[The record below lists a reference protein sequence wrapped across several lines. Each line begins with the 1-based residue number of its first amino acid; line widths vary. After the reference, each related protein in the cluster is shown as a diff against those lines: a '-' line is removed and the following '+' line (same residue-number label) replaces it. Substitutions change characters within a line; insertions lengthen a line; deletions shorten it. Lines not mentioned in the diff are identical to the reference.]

1 MSIPED
7 IARRIKELRD
17 AIELHDYSYYALDAP
32 TIPDAEYDR
41 LFRELQEFEQRYPEF
56 VTPDSPTQRVGGS
69 PLKEFSQI
77 FHRTPML
84 SLSNAFNAAEVEAFD
99 RRVRQT
105 LGLDDVEYAVEP
117 KFDGLA
123 VSLCYADGLLTT
135 GATRGDGYVG
145 EDVTSNLRT
154 LRSIPLQLPGHSVSG
169 QRLPGFIE
177 VRGEVLMLKTDFE
190 KLNLQQRE
198 KKEREFINPRN
209 AAAGSLRQL
218 DPAIS
223 ASRRLTFYAYG
234 IGVSEGGE
242 VPRDK
247 HAHVLD
253 YLASLRFLVA
263 RERSVVIGV
272 AGLMDYHRRIGAS
285 RESLAYDIDG
295 TVYKVN
301 SLVQQEKLGFVSR
314 APRFALAHKF
324 PAQEASTELLG
335 IGVQVGRTGALT
347 PVARLQPVFVGGVTV
362 TNATLHNEDE
372 IRRKDVM
379 IGDHVIVRRAG
390 DVIPEIV
397 AVQKE
402 KRSSNVKPFVMPDH
416 CPVCGS
422 RAVRLPGEALTRCT
436 AGLFCP
442 AQRKQAIL
450 HFTSRR
456 AMNIDGLGEKLVNQL
471 VENALVRT
479 PADLYR
485 LGIAALA
492 NLERMAD
499 KSATNILNA
508 IEKSKDTTL
517 ARFIY
522 ALGIR
527 NVGET
532 TAKDLAR
539 HFGGLDPM
547 IAANVEALQNVPDI
561 GPVVAQ
567 SIADFLAERHNLEVI
582 EQLRACGVRWKESG
596 GTWQAAM
603 VTQDN
608 TDDFHAS
615 EVAGK
620 TFVLTGALPN
630 LAREDAK
637 EKIEA
642 AGGKVKGTVSKKTDY
657 VVAGADPGSKYD
669 KAVELGV
676 AVLDEEGF
684 LRLLNFSQGNA
695 AHTSPKS

>member
-1 MSIPED
+1 VNGIAED
-7 IARRIKELRD
+7 IVRRIKELRD
-17 AIELHDYSYYALDAP
+17 AIELHDYNYYMLDAP
-32 TIPDAEYDR
+32 AIPDAEYDR
-41 LFRELQEFEQRYPEF
+41 LFRELQELEQRHPQL
-56 VTPDSPTQRVGGS
+56 VTLDSPTQRVGGS
-69 PLKEFSQI
+69 SLKEFSQV

-84 SLSNAFNAAEVEAFD
+84 SLSNAFSTSEVEAFD
-99 RRVRQT
+99 RRVRQI
-105 LGLDDVEYAVEP
+105 LGLDNVEYAVEP

-123 VSLCYADGLLTT
+123 ISLCYVDGVLAT
-135 GATRGDGYVG
+135 GATRGDGYIG

-154 LRSIPLQLPGHSVSG
+154 IRSIPLQLPNSPVNS
-169 QRLPGFIE
+169 QRPPRFME

-198 KKEREFINPRN
+198 RKEREFINPRN

-223 ASRRLTFYAYG
+223 ANRRLSFYAYG

-242 VPRDK
+242 APRDK
-247 HAHVLD
+247 HDHVLD

-263 RERSVVIGV
+263 RERSVVIG
-272 AGLMDYHRRIGAS
+272 ATGLLDYHQRIGAS
-285 RESLAYDIDG
+285 RESLPYDIDG
-295 TVYKVN
+295 TVCKVN
-301 SLVQQEKLGFVSR
+301 SLAQQEKLGFVSR

-324 PAQEASTELLG
+324 PAQEASTELLD

-347 PVARLQPVFVGGVTV
+347 PVARLKPVFVGGVTV

-402 KRSSNVKPFVMPDH
+402 KRPPNAKFFVMPGH

-422 RAVRLPGEALTRCT
+422 KAVRLPGEASTRCT
-436 AGLFCP
+436 GGLFCP

-456 AMNIDGLGEKLVNQL
+456 AMNIEGLGEKLVNQL
-471 VENALVRT
+471 VENALIRT
-479 PADLYR
+479 PADLYK
-485 LGIAALA
+485 LGITALA
-492 NLERMAD
+492 ALERMAD

-527 NVGET
+527 NVGEA
-532 TAKDLAR
+532 TARDLAR

-547 IAANVEALQNVPDI
+547 MAADVEALQHVPDI
-561 GPVVAQ
+561 GPVVAE

-582 EQLRACGVRWKESG
+582 EQLRACGVRWKESQ
-596 GTWQAAM
+596 GTWQSVMGSAQSHPGDS
-603 VTQDN
+603 V
-608 TDDFHAS
+608 TDD
-615 EVAGK
+615 VAGK
-620 TFVLTGALPN
+620 TFVLTGTLPN

-669 KAVELGV
+669 KAIELGV
-676 AVLDEEGF
+676 SVLDEEGL
-684 LRLLNFSQGNA
+684 LRLLG
-695 AHTSPKS
+695 KR

>member
-1 MSIPED
+1 MGIPEH
-7 IARRIKELRD
+7 ISRRARELRD
-17 AIELHDYSYYALDAP
+17 AIELHNYNYYALDAP

-41 LFRELQEFEQRYPEF
+41 LFLELQELEQCYPEL
-56 VTPDSPTQRVGGS
+56 VTLDSPTQRVGGY

-84 SLSNAFNAAEVEAFD
+84 SLSNAFKAAEVEAFD
-99 RRVRQT
+99 RRVRQI
-105 LGLDDVEYAVEP
+105 LEVDNVEYAVEP

-123 VSLCYADGLLTT
+123 VSLCYMDGRFTT

-154 LRSIPLQLPGHSVSG
+154 IRSIPLQLSGGLASV
-169 QRLPGFIE
+169 QPLPRFIE

-223 ASRRLTFYAYG
+223 ANRRLTFYAYG

-242 VPRDK
+242 VPRDR
-247 HAHVLD
+247 HSNILD
-253 YLASLRFLVA
+253 YLVSLRFLVA
-263 RERSVVIGV
+263 RERSVVLGA
-272 AGLMDYHRRIGAS
+272 AGLMGYYCEIGA
-285 RESLAYDIDG
+285 RRKSLPYDIDG
-295 TVYKVN
+295 AVYKVN
-301 SLVQQEKLGFVSR
+301 SLAQQEKLGFVSR

-324 PAQEASTELLG
+324 PAEEASTELLD

-347 PVARLQPVFVGGVTV
+347 PVARLKPVFVGGVTV

-372 IRRKDVM
+372 IRRKGVM

-397 AVQKE
+397 GVQKE
-402 KRSSNVKPFVMPDH
+402 KRSSNAKPFVMPDH

-422 RAVRLPGEALTRCT
+422 KAVRLPGEAMTRCT
-436 AGLFCP
+436 GGLFCP

-456 AMNIDGLGEKLVNQL
+456 AMNIDGLGEKLINQL

-479 PADLYR
+479 PADLYK

-492 NLERMAD
+492 TLERMAD
-499 KSATNILNA
+499 KSASNILNA

-539 HFGGLDPM
+539 HFGGLDQM
-547 IAANVEALQNVPDI
+547 IAADMESLQRVPDI

-582 EQLRACGVRWKESG
+582 EQLRACGVRWKESE
-596 GTWQAAM
+596 GTLPAAK
-603 VTQDN
+603 VTQGDAVGFK
-608 TDDFHAS
+608 TD
-615 EVAGK
+615 EVTGK
-620 TFVLTGALPN
+620 AFVLTGALPN

-669 KAVELGV
+669 KAVELGIPI
-676 AVLDEEGF
+676 LDEEGL
-684 LRLLNFSQGNA
+684 LRLLD
-695 AHTSPKS
+695 TSPRGKPPDT

>member
-7 IARRIKELRD
+7 IVRRIKELRD
-17 AIELHDYSYYALDAP
+17 AIELHDYNYYTLDAP
-32 TIPDAEYDR
+32 AIPDAEYDK
-41 LFRELQEFEQRYPEF
+41 LFRELQELEQGYPQLI
-56 VTPDSPTQRVGGS
+56 TLDSPTQRVGGAA
-69 PLKEFSQI
+69 LKEFSQV

-84 SLSNAFNAAEVEAFD
+84 SLSNAFNASEVEAFD
-99 RRVRQT
+99 RRVRQA
-105 LGLDDVEYAVEP
+105 LGLDNVEYAVEP

-123 VSLCYADGLLTT
+123 ISLCYVDGILAT
-135 GATRGDGYVG
+135 GATRGDGYIG

-154 LRSIPLQLPGHSVSG
+154 VKSIPLQLPGSPVGS
-169 QRLPGFIE
+169 RFPPRFME
-177 VRGEVLMLKTDFE
+177 VRGEVLMLKADFE

-198 KKEREFINPRN
+198 RKEREFINPRN

-223 ASRRLTFYAYG
+223 ANRKLTFYAYG
-234 IGVSEGGE
+234 IGISEGGE

-247 HAHVLD
+247 HDHVLD

-263 RERSVVIGV
+263 RERDVVIGA
-272 AGLMDYHRRIGAS
+272 AGLLDYHQRIGAS
-285 RESLAYDIDG
+285 REFLPYDIDG
-295 TVYKVN
+295 TVYKLN
-301 SLVQQEKLGFVSR
+301 SLAQQEKLGFVSR

-324 PAQEASTELLG
+324 PAQEASTELLD

-347 PVARLQPVFVGGVTV
+347 PVARLKPIFVGGVTV
-362 TNATLHNEDE
+362 TSATLHNEDE

-397 AVQKE
+397 AVQRE
-402 KRSSNVKPFVMPDH
+402 KRPSNAKPFVMPDH

-422 RAVRLPGEALTRCT
+422 RAIRLPGEALTRCT
-436 AGLFCP
+436 GGLFCP

-456 AMNIDGLGEKLVNQL
+456 AMNIDGLGEKLINQL

-492 NLERMAD
+492 ALERIAD
-499 KSATNILNA
+499 KSAANILNA

-527 NVGET
+527 NVGEA

-539 HFGGLDPM
+539 YFGGLDPM
-547 IAANVEALQNVPDI
+547 IAADVEALQQVPDI
-561 GPVVAQ
+561 GPVVAE

-582 EQLRACGVRWKESG
+582 EQLRACGVRWKESE
-596 GTWQAAM
+596 GTWRAAIAHPGG
-603 VTQDN
+603 DGLPAN
-608 TDDFHAS
+608 
-615 EVAGK
+615 EIAGK
-620 TFVLTGALPN
+620 TFVLTGSLPN
-630 LAREDAK
+630 LTREDAK
-637 EKIEA
+637 EKIEV

-657 VVAGADPGSKYD
+657 VIAGADPGSKYD
-669 KAVELGV
+669 KAVELGI
-676 AVLDEEGF
+676 AVLDEEGL
-684 LRLLNFSQGNA
+684 LRLLGNL
-695 AHTSPKS
+695 